1 MFVLRLQQR
10 LLQLL
15 WLFRLLRMQQ
25 QLRFF
30 PFRFLRL
37 FQLYCPHRLLLRM
50 QRQLRQLQQ
59 RF

>member
-1 MFVLRLQQR
+1 MFVLRLQQQ
-10 LLQLL
+10 LLQLQ

-25 QLRFF
+25 LLRFF
-30 PFRFLRL
+30 QLRFLRL
-37 FQLYCPHRLLLRM
+37 LQLYCPHRLLLRL